1 MSPLYSDF
9 VVTCC
14 LWSFMGGA
22 FIGGGVMLAIAETVY
37 LKGSK

>member
-1 MSPLYSDF
+1 MTDLYADL

-14 LWSFMGGA
+14 LWSFLGGA

-37 LKGSK
+37 LKGRK